1 MIVYHGSFMPVEFPD
16 VLHSRKDVD
25 FGAGFYV
32 TLIRSQADNWAKKFI
47 RKGNDAFV
55 SSYNF
60 DDDVLSELSV
70 LKFDSY
76 SEEWLN
82 FILSART
89 GNDTSSFE
97 VVIGGVANDKV
108 YNTLELFFD
117 DLITK
122 SEALGRLKYEKPNNQ
137 ICFRSQKAIDLCLTY
152 IKSECVNSK
161 FLGE

>member
-1 MIVYHGSFMPVEFPD
+1 MIVYHGSFTPVEFPD
-16 VLHSRKDVD
+16 VLHSRKNVD

-32 TLIRSQADNWAKKFI
+32 TSIRSQADNWAKKFI
-47 RKGNDAFV
+47 SKGKDAFV

-60 DDDVLSELSV
+60 NYDALSKLSV

-82 FILSART
+82 FILNARS
-89 GNDTSSFE
+89 GNDTSSFD

-117 DLITK
+117 NLITK
-122 SEALGRLKYEKPNNQ
+122 AEALGRLKYEKPNDQ
-137 ICFRSQKAIDLCLTY
+137 ICFRNQKSIDLCLAY
-152 IKSECVNSK
+152 VKSECVNGEI
-161 FLGE
+161 LGE

>member
-32 TLIRSQADNWAKKFI
+32 TSIRSQADNWAKKFI
-47 RKGNDAFV
+47 RKDKDAFV
-55 SSYNF
+55 SSYDFYEDALNK
-60 DDDVLSELSV
+60 LSV

-82 FILSART
+82 FILNARS
-89 GNDTSSFE
+89 GNDTSSFD

>member
-25 FGAGFYV
+25 FGAGFYA
-32 TLIRSQADNWAKKFI
+32 TSICSQADNWVKKFI
-47 RKGNDAFV
+47 RKDKDAFV

-60 DDDVLSELSV
+60 DNNVLNELSV

-82 FILSART
+82 FIFNARS
-89 GNDTSSFE
+89 GNNTSSFD

-122 SEALGRLKYEKPNNQ
+122 SEALGRLKYEKLNNQ

>member
-1 MIVYHGSFMPVEFPD
+1 M
-16 VLHSRKDVD
+16 
-25 FGAGFYV
+25 
-32 TLIRSQADNWAKKFI
+32 
-47 RKGNDAFV
+47 
-55 SSYNF
+55 
-60 DDDVLSELSV
+60 LSELSV

-82 FILSART
+82 FILNARS
-89 GNDTSSFE
+89 GNDTSSFD

-137 ICFRSQKAIDLCLTY
+137 ICITNQEILDKYLQFKLCEV
-152 IKSECVNSK
+152 IGNGSK
-161 FLGE
+161 